1 MQGELAASHRLL
13 NRKLRGVQMSELR
26 RLLPR
31 QLTDWRGKCLFED
44 EYDQHWRDCR
54 VLDVS
59 SAGAAV
65 ELLDMKPGEVVG
77 SRMLLAVH
85 LRGELRHTQG
95 TDTGRFRAGIQFVDL
110 SESERRYLESL
121 EELQATW

>member
-1 MQGELAASHRLL
+1 MG
-13 NRKLRGVQMSELR
+13 ELR

-44 EYDQHWRDCR
+44 EYIPRWRDCR

-65 ELLDMKPGEVVG
+65 ELLEMSPGDVMG
-77 SRMLLAVH
+77 TRMLLAVH

-95 TDTGRFRAGIQFVDL
+95 TDAGRIRAGIQFVDL
-110 SESERRYLESL
+110 SESERLYLESL

>member
-1 MQGELAASHRLL
+1 MG
-13 NRKLRGVQMSELR
+13 ELR

-44 EYDQHWRDCR
+44 DPIQRWRDCR

-65 ELLDMKPGEVVG
+65 ELLDMRPEEIMS

-95 TDTGRFRAGIQFVDL
+95 MDSGRLRAGIQFVDL
-110 SESERRYLESL
+110 SLSERLYLESL

>member
-1 MQGELAASHRLL
+1 
-13 NRKLRGVQMSELR
+13 
-26 RLLPR
+26 
-31 QLTDWRGKCLFED
+31 LTDWRGKCLFED
-44 EYDQHWRDCR
+44 EPDQPWRDCR

-65 ELLDMKPGEVVG
+65 ELLNMRPGDLMG

-95 TDTGRFRAGIQFVDL
+95 TDGGRLRAGIQFVDL
-110 SESERRYLESL
+110 SESERHYLESL

>member
-1 MQGELAASHRLL
+1 MG
-13 NRKLRGVQMSELR
+13 ELR

-44 EYDQHWRDCR
+44 EPDQQWRDCR

-65 ELLDMKPGEVVG
+65 ELLNMSPGELVG

-85 LRGELRHTQG
+85 LRGELRHFQG
-95 TDTGRFRAGIQFVDL
+95 TDSGRLRAGIQFVDL
-110 SESERRYLESL
+110 SDSERIYLESL

>member
-1 MQGELAASHRLL
+1 MG
-13 NRKLRGVQMSELR
+13 ELR

-44 EYDQHWRDCR
+44 EADQQWRDCR

-65 ELLDMKPGEVVG
+65 ELLGMTPGEVIG
-77 SRMLLAVH
+77 TRMLLAIH

-95 TDTGRFRAGIQFVDL
+95 TDTGRLRAGIQFVDL
-110 SESERRYLESL
+110 SPSERLYLESL

>member
-1 MQGELAASHRLL
+1 MG
-13 NRKLRGVQMSELR
+13 ELR

-44 EYDQHWRDCR
+44 ESDQRWRDCR

-65 ELLDMKPGEVVG
+65 ELLDMRPGQVVG
-77 SRMLLAVH
+77 TRMLLAVH
-85 LRGELRHTQG
+85 LRGELRHAQG
-95 TDTGRFRAGIQFVDL
+95 TDAGRLRAGIQFVDL
-110 SESERRYLESL
+110 SESERHYLESL
-121 EELQATW
+121 AELQATW